1 MCEVNAL
8 DEKCVN
14 NVTELTGVLGG
25 RPALSHVSR
34 DEVYYTFPLE
44 VQRLSGVVDVLNIVA
59 RRELLEQVELS
70 AKPKITVRGELRS
83 FNNKTGSGSRL
94 IITVFARTV
103 LLSDGTDRNHVTLK
117 GVICKPP
124 NLRRT
129 PMGREICDLM
139 LAISRRYG
147 RSDYLPCI
155 SWGQNAIEASG
166 WTVGKTVA
174 LLGRVQSRAYIKQE
188 EGQIT
193 ERTAFEV
200 SVVDQER
207 IG

>member
-1 MCEVNAL
+1 MAL

-14 NVTELTGVLGG
+14 NFVELTGTLGG
-25 RPALSHVSR
+25 RPTLSHVSR
-34 DEVYYTFPLE
+34 EETYYIFPLE
-44 VQRLSGVVDVLNIVA
+44 VRRLSGAVDTLNIVA
-59 RRELLEQVELS
+59 RQELLEQVEPRNQ
-70 AKPKITVRGELRS
+70 PKITVRGELRS

-94 IITVFARTV
+94 VITVFARTI
-103 LLSDGTDRNHVTLK
+103 LLGDGPDANHVALR

-155 SWGQNAIEASG
+155 SWGQNAVEAG
-166 WTVGKTVA
+166 ALTVGMTA
-174 LLGRVQSRAYIKQE
+174 ELIGRLQSRAYIKQE
-188 EGQIT
+188 DGRAVEKV
-193 ERTAFEV
+193 AFEV
-200 SVVDQER
+200 SVITQET
-207 IG
+207 GGS

>member
-1 MCEVNAL
+1 M
-8 DEKCVN
+8 DEKCFN

-25 RPALSHVSR
+25 CPRFSHVSR
-34 DEVYYTFPLE
+34 EERYYTFPLE
-44 VQRLSGVVDVLNIVA
+44 VQRLSGAVDTLNIMA
-59 RRELLEQVELS
+59 RQDLLEQVELS

-94 IITVFARTV
+94 IITIFARTIY
-103 LLSDGTDRNHVTLK
+103 LSDEADRNHVALR
-117 GVICKPP
+117 GVICKAP

-147 RSDYLPCI
+147 RSDYLPAI
-155 SWGQNAIEASG
+155 SWGQNAIEANG
-166 WTVGKTVA
+166 WTVGMAVA
-174 LLGRVQSRAYIKQE
+174 LRGRIQSRTYIKL
-188 EGQIT
+188 EGGNLV

-200 SVVDQER
+200 SVIGQER
-207 IG
+207 VL